1 MKQATKPFSYL
12 AGKTLEKY
20 GKTKSIT
27 LITNKTSY
35 AHGALCKDCGTIPF
49 CTQCDVAIGY
59 HKDTHGKYF
68 GLCHYCK
75 ATYVAPSICNHCQG
89 HAIDFYGMGAQQIQE
104 LLSRIYSLDATLL
117 DGSKLSSPNKVTQQ
131 SFVSKTFV
139 ATSLLLHPLPE
150 TDVLILLNADF
161 SKQLPDY
168 NARWNSFL
176 QLYEAIAKHPG
187 KQVIIQ
193 TYYPEDMMTAF
204 ACRQDQALAQQ
215 QELDHRT
222 LL

>member
-1 MKQATKPFSYL
+1 
-12 AGKTLEKY
+12 
-20 GKTKSIT
+20 
-27 LITNKTSY
+27 
-35 AHGALCKDCGTIPF
+35 
-49 CTQCDVAIGY
+49 
-59 HKDTHGKYF
+59 
-68 GLCHYCK
+68 
-75 ATYVAPSICNHCQG
+75 
-89 HAIDFYGMGAQQIQE
+89 MGAQQIQE
-104 LLSRIYSLDATLL
+104 LLSRIYTLDATLL

-131 SFVSKTFV
+131 SFASKIFV

-187 KQVIIQ
+187 KQIIIQ